1 MHLLSAESSSV
12 ATRTPCLHTTVPS
25 LAANK
30 TSETQMPDRNQ
41 ISLNGK
47 IAFISGASK
56 GMGVEIAKNF
66 AEAGADL
73 AITARNEEGLA
84 ETEKIA
90 RAFGVDVWSA
100 TAELGD
106 AEQVRQLGRD
116 ALAAVGRVDILVN
129 NAGLVFPQPIL
140 EIGEEQWR
148 MMYDVD
154 VLAPLLLTQAFA
166 AGMVERGHGK
176 IIHITSRAALIGQT
190 ALGGYSSAKAALHQL
205 SQTMAVEFGPHN
217 IQVNCIAPTV
227 TMTLMAQ
234 QVWQP
239 GARTDAKLA
248 RIPMGRFAEPSEI
261 ADIALFLASDLSD
274 FVSGTI
280 IPADGGEGAG

>member
-1 MHLLSAESSSV
+1 
-12 ATRTPCLHTTVPS
+12 
-25 LAANK
+25 
-30 TSETQMPDRNQ
+30 MPDRNN
-41 ISLNGK
+41 ISLKGK

-56 GMGVEIAKNF
+56 GMGVEIARNF

-73 AITARNEEGLA
+73 AITARNKEGLA

-90 RAFGVDVWSA
+90 RAFGVDVWSGI
-100 TAELGD
+100 AELND
-106 AEQVRQLGRD
+106 VEQVRQLGRD

-129 NAGLVFPQPIL
+129 NAGVVFPQPIL
-140 EIGEEQWR
+140 EIGEGQWR
-148 MMYDVD
+148 TIYDVD
-154 VLAPLLLTQAFA
+154 VLAPLLLTQAFVP
-166 AGMVERGHGK
+166 GMIERSHGK
-176 IIHITSRAALIGQT
+176 VIHITSRAALIGQP
-190 ALGGYSSAKAALHQL
+190 ALGAYSSAKAALHQL

-227 TMTLMAQ
+227 TMTPMAQ
-234 QVWQP
+234 QVWKP
-239 GARTDAKLA
+239 GPRTDAKLA
-248 RIPMGRFAEPSEI
+248 RIPMGRFAEPNEI